1 MLHSDA
7 PKPSA
12 KNRSSVVFVI
22 GLICAA
28 LVAVSLDGAGRL
40 MLLGPSSNLNPEA
53 TATVTPIGPV
63 GLEPSDVAAAEV
75 AWRYFAQNTRAETGL
90 VDSVAG
96 FPSGTLWDQGSYVL
110 ALSSARALALID
122 DAEFYSRTD
131 QLLDTLGQLP
141 LFDGKLPNKV
151 YNTQTLQMTTYDNSV
166 SEVGIG
172 WSALDM
178 GRLLASLRVLERRSP
193 EYGDK
198 IRTVLAGW
206 DLNAMT
212 FQGEMVGAAIDGE
225 TITYPQEGRV
235 GYEQYAA
242 RAAALWGLDVIRA
255 ISAARIMDWEVVSGQ
270 GVPIDL
276 RTSSAFRSITPTLS
290 EPYFLQGLELGFDSE
305 TRQLAAQVYMAQ
317 EARFSQTGTPTMV
330 SEDHVNQAPYF
341 LYSSVHSN
349 GEPWAVVSEDGTF
362 HNDKRTVSLKAVF
375 AWDALYGRDYTAKLR
390 VDLSKLATDRGWV
403 AGRYEATGEV
413 NDALTLNTNAVV
425 LEAIHYKKFGPLWQ
439 IR

>member
-1 MLHSDA
+1 MHQSDA
-7 PKPSA
+7 PVA
-12 KNRSSVVFVI
+12 KNRSSLIFVL
-22 GLICAA
+22 GLVCAA
-28 LVAVSLDGAGRL
+28 IFAVSLDGAGRL
-40 MLLGPSSNLNPEA
+40 VLLGKSSNLDPEA
-53 TATVTPIGPV
+53 VASIAPIGPV
-63 GLEPSDVAAAEV
+63 GLKDADVHAAEV
-75 AWRYFAQNTRAETGL
+75 AWRYFAKNTRVETGL

-96 FPSGTLWDQGSYVL
+96 FPSGTLWDQGSYLL
-110 ALSSARALALID
+110 ALSSAHALDLVEET
-122 DAEFYSRTD
+122 EFSARVD
-131 QLLDTLGQLP
+131 QFLETLGQLP
-141 LFDGKLPNKV
+141 LFEGKLPNKV
-151 YNTQTLQMTTYDNSV
+151 YNTQTLQMTDYENTFTD
-166 SEVGIG
+166 VGIG

-178 GRLLASLRVLERRSP
+178 GRLLSALRVLERRAP

-212 FQGEMVGAAIDGE
+212 HQGELVGAALQGDEVI
-225 TITYPQEGRV
+225 YPQEGRV

-242 RAAALWGLDVIRA
+242 RASALWGLDVVRA

-270 GVPIDL
+270 NVPIDL

-317 EARFSQTGTPTMV
+317 ESRFSQTGTQTMV

-349 GEPWAVVSEDGTF
+349 GEPWAVVSEDGSF

-375 AWDALYGRDYTAKLR
+375 AWDALYGREYTTTLR
-390 VDLSKLATDRGWV
+390 ADLASLASEGGWI
-403 AGRYEATGEV
+403 AGRYEQTGAL